1 MIEATVV
8 AVTRTDA
15 KRMWLLEVG
24 ADEVIV
30 SQEEGGLF
38 MGVLE
43 TVKSLVGVRL
53 PVVVDK
59 SRGCLLSMCAEACV
73 WGFEVTVRSRVRGL
87 GVFGSGSRMLWC
99 GVNRRL
105 RCWERATAM
114 SPRRGTAFRVQGG
127 REMKQVMRPAQR
139 GATAPVGAGAWWR
152 FPAGEPIGGHC
163 ARRGRG
169 HGGRR
174 DADRGTP
181 SRWGLGWVAWILFSL
196 RPRIGA

>member
-1 MIEATVV
+1 
-8 AVTRTDA
+8 
-15 KRMWLLEVG
+15 
-24 ADEVIV
+24 
-30 SQEEGGLF
+30 

-53 PVVVDK
+53 LVVVDK

-73 WGFEVTVRSRVRGL
+73 WGFEATVWPHVRGP
-87 GVFGSGSRMLWC
+87 GVFGSGCCGC

-105 RCWERATAM
+105 WCWERATATA
-114 SPRRGTAFRVQGG
+114 SRRGAAFRVQGG

-181 SRWGLGWVAWILFSL
+181 SRRGLGWVAWILFSL

>member
-1 MIEATVV
+1 MLLPVALISVGVAAIQVGHMIEATVV

-59 SRGCLLSMCAEACV
+59 SRGCLLSMCAEACA

-87 GVFGSGSRMLWC
+87 GVFGSGSRMLWLW
-99 GVNRRL
+99 R
-105 RCWERATAM
+105 E
-114 SPRRGTAFRVQGG
+114 SPSAVLGTRYSDVI
-127 REMKQVMRPAQR
+127 E
-139 GATAPVGAGAWWR
+139 T
-152 FPAGEPIGGHC
+152 
-163 ARRGRG
+163 
-169 HGGRR
+169 
-174 DADRGTP
+174 
-181 SRWGLGWVAWILFSL
+181 
-196 RPRIGA
+196 